1 MMSSLS
7 AEKINTIKALLSTDE
22 NKKILASLSLD
33 ADKTKKALSD
43 ASSGDMTAA
52 REIIAKLSSS
62 PDGARLIASILSSLG
77 GRGNG

>member
-1 MMSSLS
+1 MMNSKDL
-7 AEKINTIKALLSTDE
+7 NTIKALLSTEE

-33 ADKTKKALSD
+33 ADTAKKALD
-43 ASSGDMTAA
+43 AAKSGDMAAA
-52 REIIAKLSSS
+52 REIIAKLSAS